1 MCLNAKDIHIHPPL
15 SPGVQMGKVGYREV
29 KPFLHCALADG
40 ETEKVNLA
48 IQAVKE
54 NWMCCLVN
62 DHIHTAYMGLLT

>member
-1 MCLNAKDIHIHPPL
+1 MRLNAKDIHIHPPL

-29 KPFLHCALADG
+29 KPFLHCVFPDG

-54 NWMCCLVN
+54 
-62 DHIHTAYMGLLT
+62 T